1 MEEYN
6 HNKNDKTEDI
16 RMVNDFRDELER
28 IKQKLA
34 SDFTKY
40 SELDKIKHK
49 EKLNNTNQAKI
60 IYHNK
65 NKETGEKESKYN
77 FYKIPTMEELRI
89 KYGLEPNKKKISET
103 ESNISTNTNQNSN
116 IVNNNINND
125 IINNNNQYN
134 FMKKLE
140 VKKLN
145 INDNNRN
152 NSSNNKLKNAQNF
165 YFNSGLT
172 QNNQNISTI
181 PNDNFMKKYNNLDID
196 KDVGDK
202 NNLTLKN
209 NNINKYKFKTE
220 SNIDDID
227 KIDNIDNYNYI
238 KKEKRK
244 IESPNRLNS
253 NNNSNNNTSLILNS
267 KLDQQIKLID
277 EKSENNRL
285 QEEKTQMKIR
295 QIENKLQLDERLT
308 HNNREIRKNALKE
321 LIDILQKDFNANED
335 RQKAFDYFSPWIKFC
350 LEERNSYVIPECLN
364 FFIIFNTL
372 FPNFISNSMKDFF
385 DNVERFIS
393 FGILSI
399 NESCI
404 KIFLMFFNDK
414 KLYNQTFNEILK
426 LVIKSSSASAKA
438 IKFIQELISILF
450 EKNIVKEN
458 FIKILF
464 EKIIQIYSN
473 INIKNNEK
481 KKIFENIIKNIYY
494 YIEDDYENIK
504 KNIKLSS
511 YKDLDILFN
520 KINSSN
526 FKKNIITY
534 NLYPRPIQTEI
545 NTNNS
550 NDYFDYNNMNE
561 RFMSE
566 KSNSNYKSIYDRNSL
581 NKTPEKKNNNNQI
594 NIDGEV
600 NDLISIIPNE
610 FFEYHFVVQ
619 FQAKMQILEKTNEIL
634 NKIKFVKDKDK
645 NLIDVYKTINYSI
658 EDSNILIHLEG
669 IKILENICRLI
680 NEFINKQKLKL
691 ILETCFTKLKD
702 KKSITKNELFNLFN
716 IVIEYNCIEL
726 NKFISFILNYCSNEK
741 NDNSII
747 KLGLLEYIKSLFLQK
762 NKKVQRQIYT
772 ISEKEY
778 LYFTKIIVNI
788 IEKESLS
795 LIKDLCS
802 DLLII
807 FKRKINSQRVFYDL
821 IENLPNYRKKIIQ
834 TEEKNEMNETKYKK
848 NLRQIKSSYSF
859 SNIKKRNKIK
869 SNTNSNNTSFSNINN
884 NSNSNI
890 KLNNSFKKD
899 IFDSKNNFKKIN
911 IRTSYNLKNNT
922 INSIGKLNKKSN
934 TNTNNNKLNISLST
948 SPQGTTRRKK
958 IENKNENKVINK
970 TEINDNIKDKDNN
983 KVIDK
988 KNIINNNK
996 NKDNSFIER
1005 KNTLL
1010 KSIENINEDSIEK
1023 YSKLIIKDFLVFIKN
1038 ACKQKNEDL
1047 ATHFELIFMI
1057 YEKIFNRILY
1067 IMNENKNIKQ
1077 NISKFK
1083 KLIDELMD
1091 YLTKILILAPGIE
1104 QIKGSSKFNILLL
1117 EKYLSI
1123 FKNISFNKEKF
1134 YMHILLN
1141 LYKLCEG
1148 NNDDFP
1154 KNFDPKYSTIFYL
1167 KYVKRGN
1174 TELNSKK
1181 ILNILKEFIAE
1192 TNILNLSEKNDLLE
1206 GIELHSDE
1214 DNNEIN
1220 NKDNEKEKEKEEY
1233 NIIVDKGLKDIPN
1246 NNFNY
1251 NVNNIS
1257 NNKKIIKENEI
1268 KNISDEN
1275 LLNKDNNLIINDL
1288 AEDEN
1293 DLDLSL
1299 QSDESSKIK
1308 KNDFDKIEES
1318 IKILSNRLN
1327 MTNFA
1332 TNEKNNKEK
1341 IKTENDKNNENNTRK
1356 NKVVDNNEIKK
1367 NMNALNIPLSLL
1379 KNKLSLNNKKNL
1391 ALKINAS
1398 NKSNINNSNE
1408 NINNKNGLV
1417 EKEKGNMN
1425 NKQNKIKI
1433 INNKVPVQNDSK
1445 PFVQTLNKIIKALN
1459 NESTEEDIFNLA
1471 ILQFLK
1477 LSSIEQKS
1485 EYINILQKSL
1495 ENPIFLKN
1503 TSINILL
1510 NFYDY
1515 ILSILSFEILKF
1527 PNEESIITK
1536 FQALAQYLLNY
1547 RKNNDMFKIMLF
1559 LLKKYFPKDLNQ
1571 KIADLSLVMIKI
1583 IAFLLKEL
1591 LKNINKEKINGKE
1604 IICEINDLF
1613 TNTPPSNLTTL
1624 TPNCSFYQNIFTL
1637 LKSITDEIVKQDKKE
1652 LNGII
1657 QYLQQKKIIC
1667 DDYVQYLIRLN
1678 KTF

>member
-16 RMVNDFRDELER
+16 RMVNDFKDELER

-49 EKLNNTNQAKI
+49 EKLNNINQATI
-60 IYHNK
+60 INNNK
-65 NKETGEKESKYN
+65 NKKIEEKESKYK

-116 IVNNNINND
+116 IINNNNY
-125 IINNNNQYN
+125 INNNNQNN
-134 FMKKLE
+134 FMKKIE

-152 NSSNNKLKNAQNF
+152 NSSNNKLKYSKNF
-165 YFNSGLT
+165 YFNSNLT

-181 PNDNFMKKYNNLDID
+181 ANDKFIQKYNNLDFD
-196 KDVGDK
+196 KVKDNK
-202 NNLTLKN
+202 NNLTFNN
-209 NNINKYKFKTE
+209 NNINKYNTE
-220 SNIDDID
+220 SNLDDINKKD
-227 KIDNIDNYNYI
+227 NIDSIDNIDNIGGVGNYNYI

-244 IESPNRLNS
+244 IESPNRLYS
-253 NNNSNNNTSLILNS
+253 NNSNNNTSLILNS

-321 LIDILQKDFNANED
+321 LIDILQKDFNTNED

-350 LEERNSYVIPECLN
+350 LEETNSYVIPECLN

-372 FPNFISNSMKDFF
+372 FPNFINNSMKDFF

-393 FGILSI
+393 FGIFSI

-404 KIFLMFFNDK
+404 KIFLMLFNDK

-426 LVIKSSSASAKA
+426 LVIKSSSASAKI
-438 IKFIQELISILF
+438 IKFLQELISILF
-450 EKNIVKEN
+450 EKNIIQEN

-464 EKIIQIYSN
+464 EKIIQTYIN
-473 INIKNNEK
+473 INIKNSEK

-534 NLYPRPIQTEI
+534 NLYPRPFQTEI
-545 NTNNS
+545 TTNNS
-550 NDYFDYNNMNE
+550 NDCFDYNNMNE

-594 NIDGEV
+594 SIDGEV

-634 NKIKFVKDKDK
+634 NRIKFVKDKDK

-691 ILETCFTKLKD
+691 ILETCFSKLKD
-702 KKSITKNELFNLFN
+702 KKSIIKNELYNLFN
-716 IVIEYNCIEL
+716 TVVEYNCIEI
-726 NKFISFILNYCSNEK
+726 NKLISFIFNYCSNEK

-747 KLGLLEYIKSLFLQK
+747 KLGLLEYIKSLLLQK

-795 LIKDLCS
+795 MIKDLCS

-807 FKRKINSQRVFYDL
+807 FKRKINSQRVFYEL

-834 TEEKNEMNETKYKK
+834 TEEKNEMNESKYKK

-859 SNIKKRNKIK
+859 SNIKKRNKNS
-869 SNTNSNNTSFSNINN
+869 SNNNSNNTS
-884 NSNSNI
+884 
-890 KLNNSFKKD
+890 LNNTFKKD

-911 IRTSYNLKNNT
+911 IRTSYNLKNDN
-922 INSIGKLNKKSN
+922 INNYVKLNKKN
-934 TNTNNNKLNISLST
+934 NIKNNKLNISLSI
-948 SPQGTTRRKK
+948 SPQSTNRRKK
-958 IENKNENKVINK
+958 IVNKNENKAINK
-970 TEINDNIKDKDNN
+970 TEINDKNNDNHNDKKN
-983 KVIDK
+983 VSDK
-988 KNIINNNK
+988 KNIINSK
-996 NKDNSFIER
+996 KKDNSFIER

-1010 KSIENINEDSIEK
+1010 KSIENINEDTIEK

-1038 ACKQKNEDL
+1038 VCKQKNEDL
-1047 ATHFELIFMI
+1047 SAHFELIFMI
-1057 YEKIFNRILY
+1057 YERIFNRILY

-1091 YLTKILILAPGIE
+1091 YLTKILILAPGIQ

-1134 YMHILLN
+1134 FMHILLN

-1148 NNDDFP
+1148 NNEDFP
-1154 KNFDPKYSTIFYL
+1154 KNFDPKYSTLFFL
-1167 KYVKRGN
+1167 KYVKKGN
-1174 TELNSKK
+1174 IELNSKK

-1192 TNILNLSEKNDLLE
+1192 TNILNLTEKNDLLE
-1206 GIELHSDE
+1206 GFELLSDE
-1214 DNNEIN
+1214 ENNEIN
-1220 NKDNEKEKEKEEY
+1220 NKDKNKENEEY
-1233 NIIVDKGLKDIPN
+1233 NVIVDKDIQDISNSNFSFKD
-1246 NNFNY
+1246 NNFN
-1251 NVNNIS
+1251 
-1257 NNKKIIKENEI
+1257 NKKMVVKENEI

-1275 LLNKDNNLIINDL
+1275 LLNKKYNNININDL
-1288 AEDEN
+1288 KEDEN

-1299 QSDESSKIK
+1299 KSDDDESSKIK
-1308 KNDFDKIEES
+1308 KK
-1318 IKILSNRLN
+1318 
-1327 MTNFA
+1327 
-1332 TNEKNNKEK
+1332 
-1341 IKTENDKNNENNTRK
+1341 
-1356 NKVVDNNEIKK
+1356 
-1367 NMNALNIPLSLL
+1367 
-1379 KNKLSLNNKKNL
+1379 
-1391 ALKINAS
+1391 
-1398 NKSNINNSNE
+1398 
-1408 NINNKNGLV
+1408 
-1417 EKEKGNMN
+1417 
-1425 NKQNKIKI
+1425 
-1433 INNKVPVQNDSK
+1433 
-1445 PFVQTLNKIIKALN
+1445 
-1459 NESTEEDIFNLA
+1459 
-1471 ILQFLK
+1471 
-1477 LSSIEQKS
+1477 
-1485 EYINILQKSL
+1485 
-1495 ENPIFLKN
+1495 
-1503 TSINILL
+1503 
-1510 NFYDY
+1510 
-1515 ILSILSFEILKF
+1515 
-1527 PNEESIITK
+1527 
-1536 FQALAQYLLNY
+1536 
-1547 RKNNDMFKIMLF
+1547 
-1559 LLKKYFPKDLNQ
+1559 
-1571 KIADLSLVMIKI
+1571 
-1583 IAFLLKEL
+1583 
-1591 LKNINKEKINGKE
+1591 
-1604 IICEINDLF
+1604 
-1613 TNTPPSNLTTL
+1613 
-1624 TPNCSFYQNIFTL
+1624 
-1637 LKSITDEIVKQDKKE
+1637 
-1652 LNGII
+1652 
-1657 QYLQQKKIIC
+1657 
-1667 DDYVQYLIRLN
+1667 
-1678 KTF
+1678 